1 MEIQYNQP
9 EQTFAGAWVVALS
22 LLGLALWTTFGHG
35 QKPAL
40 TIGLALLFLGVGLV
54 LIVTRSDQH
63 ASISEN
69 GPVTITNTRKFG
81 GKATTRTIE
90 RADITSVQYYPFVT
104 EYFDRGS
111 SVYLILKDGTKV
123 KLNSQRL
130 FHIWFSNKP
139 AGPLENQAREVAE
152 FIRLPLSLP
161 EPGKFEP
168 LDR

>member
-1 MEIQYNQP
+1 M
-9 EQTFAGAWVVALS
+9 AALS
-22 LLGLALWTTFGHG
+22 LLGLGLWTSFGHG

-40 TIGLALLFLGVGLV
+40 TIGLALLFLAVGLV
-54 LIVTRSDQH
+54 LIFTRTDQH
-63 ASISEN
+63 TSITAN
-69 GPVTITNTRKFG
+69 GPVTVTNTRKFG
-81 GKATTRTIE
+81 GKTTTRTIE

-111 SVYLILKDGTKV
+111 NVYLILKNGAKV

-130 FHIWFSNKP
+130 FHIWFSSKP
-139 AGPLENQAREVAE
+139 AGPLEDQAREVAE
-152 FIRLPLSLP
+152 FIRVPLSLP